1 MSFDE
6 FTALTAKAE
15 ATFMSASRQNFQNK
29 PAEFQ
34 QRRSG
39 WNNQSQLVGNAAN
52 NVGIKCYNCGQ
63 LGHYSYHCNNK
74 QEQSHINQQNSTNLP
89 VTDANRIEVNNSQNN
104 NGGRNLLKQYLMTT
118 EEQSGTCSVIK
129 AENIEKV
136 FDGIKPENPLK
147 EIKDGL
153 GGKSVIIQVSIL
165 GQETRGVID
174 TGAQVSL
181 ISAEFLFKLVE
192 MQKLDLI
199 NKEFKIG
206 KSGISV
212 NDVNGNKVYY
222 YGVITLPVS
231 RSGAPKRNICFHIT
245 KATFGFDVLLGTNG
259 LTKLGFKLYDKYND
273 NMIDF
278 DEVDEDYSS
287 ALKVLFPSTRYVKLS
302 VKESITSQGKPDIGV
317 MPSVE
322 SGGKVQQN
330 WKLLQT
336 NHEEVVSSCSDLKT
350 AKFDRNVSWNWKRKK
365 SWKNGKKREPSDQ
378 LGTAGKIE
386 EEDGSVELES
396 SGQKWKENTMQFDSE
411 MLSWIKKRHET
422 MSRQE
427 IRKKKGEEN
436 GHLDGGHYQVLWN
449 AIDRD
454 KDVSCSRPRKPILGQ
469 MLISRPQI
477 NLSVPN

>member
-1 MSFDE
+1 
-6 FTALTAKAE
+6 
-15 ATFMSASRQNFQNK
+15 
-29 PAEFQ
+29 
-34 QRRSG
+34 
-39 WNNQSQLVGNAAN
+39 
-52 NVGIKCYNCGQ
+52 
-63 LGHYSYHCNNK
+63 
-74 QEQSHINQQNSTNLP
+74 
-89 VTDANRIEVNNSQNN
+89 
-104 NGGRNLLKQYLMTT
+104 
-118 EEQSGTCSVIK
+118 
-129 AENIEKV
+129 
-136 FDGIKPENPLK
+136 
-147 EIKDGL
+147 
-153 GGKSVIIQVSIL
+153 
-165 GQETRGVID
+165 
-174 TGAQVSL
+174 
-181 ISAEFLFKLVE
+181 
-192 MQKLDLI
+192 
-199 NKEFKIG
+199 
-206 KSGISV
+206 
-212 NDVNGNKVYY
+212 
-222 YGVITLPVS
+222 
-231 RSGAPKRNICFHIT
+231 
-245 KATFGFDVLLGTNG
+245 
-259 LTKLGFKLYDKYND
+259 
-273 NMIDF
+273 MIDF

-322 SGGKVQQN
+322 SGGKVQH
-330 WKLLQT
+330 WKLLQA

-365 SWKNGKKREPSDQ
+365 SWKNEKKRKPSDQ